1 MSDRKSKEQLKAQ
14 ERLDQLP
21 PHIRGMLSD
30 EWRRLREL
38 KQPAEDITRGSW
50 I

>member
-1 MSDRKSKEQLKAQ
+1 MSDRKTKEQLKAQ
-14 ERLDQLP
+14 QQLDQLP
-21 PHIRGMLSD
+21 PHIRGMLND

-38 KQPAEDITRGSW
+38 KEPAEDITRGSW